1 MLFSLCTKIT
11 LFIEILSL
19 KIFEFKI
26 IILKLLIFILRQLL
40 MKWYNL
46 IYNSILTI
54 FEQYVDKDGESK
66 IK

>member
-1 MLFSLCTKIT
+1 MLFSRCTKIT
-11 LFIEILSL
+11 LFIEILIL

-40 MKWYNL
+40 LKWYYL

-54 FEQYVDKDGESK
+54 FELCVDRDRDNK